1 MKLFNFD
8 IGKFKVNSYLK
19 TVWTDE
25 SMEHNSYRHFGV
37 FTSRHYGGVLNYD
50 KETGLMS
57 KNVTYS
63 FGVDLFCLNH
73 KCKYKYLYE
82 TKKEYICKS
91 CDKKRNNELIYILKI
106 TSKL

>member
-25 SMEHNSYRHFGV
+25 SMEHNSYIHFGV

-63 FGVDLFCLNH
+63 FGVDLFCLRAWIAFT
-73 KCKYKYLYE
+73 YPVDME
-82 TKKEYICKS
+82 ITKKQKP
-91 CDKKRNNELIYILKI
+91 KKTKKTYFSDIEIYN
-106 TSKL
+106 